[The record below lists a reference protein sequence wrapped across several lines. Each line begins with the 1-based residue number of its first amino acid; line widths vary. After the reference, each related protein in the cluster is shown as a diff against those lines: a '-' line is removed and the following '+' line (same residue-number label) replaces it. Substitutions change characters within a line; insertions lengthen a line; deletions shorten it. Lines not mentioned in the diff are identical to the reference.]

1 MARPLLAGRRFWPMT
16 SQVGLLN
23 RNSVALASDS
33 ATAWGV
39 DHFAPVYNTSE
50 KIYQLAG
57 RQPVGYMNYNQGLF
71 MGHSWDRIFGMYREH
86 MFTPPKG
93 NKRHE
98 HKELDHI
105 FGGEVLEHEEE
116 YREYKEDSKNPGYV
130 EHFLKF
136 LEEEDKLDD
145 DGIELQSMIQEIKAL
160 IIDHMPSL
168 GRLMENLGAPKDLRV
183 VNEPDEL
190 FSLRDEQFEL
200 TAETLSG
207 ITEMAQ
213 HLIGERLELLEEEKR
228 DSFEPLEKSEEVL
241 LDELVNVF
249 TELGLPP
256 TPELREALSNIGGFH
271 LASGRFSWPGMMDFS
286 GITIAGFGKNEESP
300 TLVEI
305 RIRTKWKKKLRYEIH
320 SVREAP
326 NIAPLAQTQNIDP
339 LLQSMEAIHIIRLS
353 PRDLANFAE
362 KLVEMEATVQYVTQ
376 ASRATVGGPIDVVSI
391 TKEDGLVW
399 IKRKDVIDERLNPR
413 IYKTPR
419 PAGRHI

>member
-1 MARPLLAGRRFWPMT
+1 MT

-33 ATAWGV
+33 ATTWGV
-39 DHFAPVYNTSE
+39 EQFAPVYNTSE

-57 RQPVGYMNYNQGLF
+57 RQPVGYMNYNQGSF

-98 HKELDHI
+98 HKEFDRI
-105 FGGEVLEHEEE
+105 FGGEVLVHEEE
-116 YREYKEDSKNPGYV
+116 YVEYKEDFKNPGYV

-136 LEEEDKLDD
+136 LEEECKLDD
-145 DGIELQSMIQEIKAL
+145 DGLELHCMIEEIKAL
-160 IIDHMPSL
+160 IVDHMPAL
-168 GRLMENLGAPKDLRV
+168 RRLVENLDAPKDLRV

-200 TAETLSG
+200 TAETLGEISG
-207 ITEMAQ
+207 MAQ
-213 HLIGERLELLEEEKR
+213 HLIGERLELLGDEER

-241 LDELVNVF
+241 LDALVNEF
-249 TELGLPP
+249 TGLGLPP
-256 TPELREALSNIGGFH
+256 TPELREALSNIGGYY
-271 LASGRFSWPGMMDFS
+271 LASGRFPWRGMRGFS
-286 GITIAGFGKNEESP
+286 GITIAGFGKNEEFP

-305 RIRTKWKKKLRYEIH
+305 RIRPKWKKKLRYEIH
-320 SVREAP
+320 SLKGAP
-326 NIAPLAQTQNIDP
+326 DIALLAQTQNIDP
-339 LLQSMEAIHIIRLS
+339 LLQSIGLMHIIRLS

-376 ASRATVGGPIDVVSI
+376 ASGATVGGPIDVVSI

-399 IKRKDVIDERLNPR
+399 IKREDVIDERLNPR
-413 IYKTPR
+413 IYRTPR
-419 PAGRHI
+419 PSGRHI